1 MDTFHAVDMQKF
13 ALLTNKWKIRFDYRK
28 LLNKKILL
36 KTFFLIE

>member
-28 LLNKKILL
+28 SLNKKNFTENI
-36 KTFFLIE
+36 FFD